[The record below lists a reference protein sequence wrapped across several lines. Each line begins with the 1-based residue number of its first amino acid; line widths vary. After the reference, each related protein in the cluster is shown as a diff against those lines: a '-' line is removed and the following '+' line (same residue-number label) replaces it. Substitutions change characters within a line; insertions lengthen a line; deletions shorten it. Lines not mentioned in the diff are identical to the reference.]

1 MRPGQPLDPIH
12 VISQSAYCG
21 LRSRYRAMTFLRTL
35 AAAIDSLNDT
45 VGRAV
50 SWLALLMVVVQF
62 IVVVMRYVF
71 GLGSIMMQ
79 ESVVY
84 MYGTMFMLGAGYTLL
99 NDGHVRIDIFYREAA
114 AGRRALVNLLGV
126 VIFLWPVCLL
136 IWVMSFP
143 YVTTSWKVYEG
154 SRETSGIQAVFLLK
168 TVILIFTVLIAL
180 QGLSLVAR
188 SLLTLGGDEDPQR
201 QGQNGGA

>member
-1 MRPGQPLDPIH
+1 
-12 VISQSAYCG
+12 
-21 LRSRYRAMTFLRTL
+21 MTFLRTL